1 MYIFNL
7 MYILFDMLCV
17 SDSGCMP
24 LGKGFS
30 MNQGF
35 IFRFSDQ
42 AYELMY
48 YVDGCRVTDSTK
60 LLGHFSFPIIHTNN
74 DLS

>member
-1 MYIFNL
+1 
-7 MYILFDMLCV
+7 MLCV
-17 SDSGCMP
+17 SDSGCLP

-42 AYELMY
+42 AY
-48 YVDGCRVTDSTK
+48 VDGCRVTDSTK
-60 LLGHFSFPIIHTNN
+60 LLRHFSFTIIHTN